1 MGQNSKSVEQRIR
14 RAASVGSKFNGWNE
28 SDSWSL
34 NAVTGIYDD
43 PENQAQLPLSVD
55 FANGGHLAVCGSV
68 VTGKSTFLQTLIYS
82 LAVKYSPNV
91 VNFYILDFSSGM
103 LSSFEK
109 LPHTPGSP
117 TCRGLFF
124 SLRQRT

>member
-1 MGQNSKSVEQRIR
+1 MPLLKEEIILSDITK
-14 RAASVGSKFNGWNE
+14 SKFNGWNE

-68 VTGKSTFLQTLIYS
+68 VTGKSTFYR
-82 LAVKYSPNV
+82 
-91 VNFYILDFSSGM
+91 
-103 LSSFEK
+103 
-109 LPHTPGSP
+109 H
-117 TCRGLFF
+117 
-124 SLRQRT
+124 

>member
-1 MGQNSKSVEQRIR
+1 MPLLKEEIILSDITK
-14 RAASVGSKFNGWNE
+14 SKFNGWNE

-91 VNFYILDFSSGM
+91 VNFTFSISAAECCRHLKNYRIRAVFCVKMM
-103 LSSFEK
+103 LKKSAN
-109 LPHTPGSP
+109 
-117 TCRGLFF
+117 F
-124 SLRQRT
+124 SV

>member
-1 MGQNSKSVEQRIR
+1 MDAVAER
-14 RAASVGSKFNGWNE
+14 RNHSFRYYKSKFNGWNE

-82 LAVKYSPNV
+82 LAVKYSR
-91 VNFYILDFSSGM
+91 M
-103 LSSFEK
+103 L
-109 LPHTPGSP
+109 
-117 TCRGLFF
+117 
-124 SLRQRT
+124 

>member
-1 MGQNSKSVEQRIR
+1 M
-14 RAASVGSKFNGWNE
+14 
-28 SDSWSL
+28 
-34 NAVTGIYDD
+34 TGIYDD

-103 LSSFEK
+103 LSSFENYRIRAVFCVK
-109 LPHTPGSP
+109 MMLKN
-117 TCRGLFF
+117 
-124 SLRQRT
+124 RQIFQYDQGYY